1 MIKSEFIQ
9 NLSEK
14 LTFLSSQE
22 IESAVNLMFEE
33 MAKSLVEGER
43 IEIRGFGTFRI
54 HQRPARFGY
63 NPKTGERIMI
73 PTRRWPYFKPGK
85 EFKARVDYLR

>member
-63 NPKTGERIMI
+63 NPKTNQSIHA
-73 PTRRWPYFKPGK
+73 P
-85 EFKARVDYLR
+85 